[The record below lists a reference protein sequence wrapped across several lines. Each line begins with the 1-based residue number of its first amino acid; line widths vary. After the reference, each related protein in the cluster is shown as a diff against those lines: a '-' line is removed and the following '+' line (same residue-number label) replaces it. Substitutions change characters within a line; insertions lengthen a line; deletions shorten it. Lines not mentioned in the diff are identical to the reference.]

1 MQESPALT
9 LILTCTSIA
18 EAYGCAWLLV
28 RKMGRS
34 PSMTELPDLGWYML
48 ITAICCLAGGIVAG
62 YAEHFLTARPP
73 WPNMLSWTTRDFAGM
88 ATLTTC
94 LFVLIGRRREW
105 RLPNWPETWPF
116 ALLIAAEA
124 IVFFQDRMPLTYL
137 ILAALALVTWRTH
150 LLGAAVGIITILS
163 TATFAT
169 LSGHGPFANMPGTIT
184 ERLLALQL
192 FAAVCFYVSV
202 PVAAQMGRSRRLQ
215 AQLGEALITVRDSEA
230 RYRLIADSMSD
241 IVVQLD
247 VQGRI
252 QYVSPSCRVLGYTP
266 EELIGRDRS
275 EFIHVD
281 EVPRL
286 HDNMALLRSGV
297 LDRRRDRTHRIRLK
311 GGGYRWY
318 DGVPNPITDENGV
331 LIGVVNVMRDV
342 HEAKA
347 AEEVLAASEARYR
360 LLADNMGDVVACYG
374 RDGILTFVSGA
385 TKATLGYEPAEL
397 VGRDIN
403 AMIHPDDAKVAAP
416 LFERKIADGPGAPAF
431 RFEYRM
437 VRKDGSLVWL
447 EAHPRAHYDAD
458 GCFIEWQD
466 VVRDIGEHKA
476 LEERLLGAR
485 RDADAATKTKAEFLA
500 DMSHELRGPLTTI
513 MSFARLARSRQGVV
527 ASVRT
532 YLQRIEDASVDL
544 IGMVNDILD
553 FSRLEAAEVVF
564 RSRPVAVSE
573 PARAALAFLEPQ
585 ARAKDLELVLID
597 RTPAGLIVSMDDGRV
612 RQVLLNLLGNAVKFT
627 HAGRVALQVDYN
639 SETQRLSAEVRDTG
653 PGIPAD
659 RVGRLFH
666 RFTQVSD
673 DGVRAYAGAG
683 LGLAISKGIVE
694 GLGGEIRAESK
705 VGRGSCFSFWIPA
718 PPASEPAEVADE
730 TAPRFRILVA
740 DGDVDTHELVARALA
755 PLRVE
760 VLYAADGEA
769 ALKLAAREPVDLIVT
784 NLELAKISGHAALRR
799 LRSQR
804 GRNAATPVLALAHT
818 TDEALFAQV
827 MEEGFHGL
835 LAKPFSPP
843 ELVSAIAHALAVG
856 GETGMF
862 NGLAVEYVPR

>member
-1 MQESPALT
+1 
-9 LILTCTSIA
+9 
-18 EAYGCAWLLV
+18 LLF
-28 RKMGRS
+28 S
-34 PSMTELPDLGWYML
+34 
-48 ITAICCLAGGIVAG
+48 
-62 YAEHFLTARPP
+62 
-73 WPNMLSWTTRDFAGM
+73 
-88 ATLTTC
+88 
-94 LFVLIGRRREW
+94 
-105 RLPNWPETWPF
+105 
-116 ALLIAAEA
+116 AEA
-124 IVFFQDRMPLTYL
+124 IVFFQDRLPLTYL
-137 ILAALALVTWRTH
+137 ILASLALVTWRTH
-150 LLGAAVGIITILS
+150 LLGAAVGILTILA
-163 TATFAT
+163 TATVAT
-169 LSGHGPFANMPGTIT
+169 LSGHGPFANMAGTIT

-192 FAAVCFYVSV
+192 FAAVCFYLSV

-215 AQLGEALITVRDSEA
+215 EQLGEALVAARDSEA
-230 RYRLIADSMSD
+230 RYRVIADSMSD

-252 QYVSPSCRVLGYTP
+252 QYVSPSCSLLGYTP

-286 HDNMALLRSGV
+286 HDNMALLQSGV

-318 DGVPNPITDENGV
+318 DGIPNPITDENGV

-347 AEEVLAASEARYR
+347 AEEDLAASEARYR
-360 LLADNMGDVVACYG
+360 LLADNMGDIVACYG

-385 TKATLGYEPAEL
+385 TMATLGFEPAEL

-403 AMIHPDDAKVAAP
+403 TMIHPDDAKFAAP
-416 LFERKIADGPGAPAF
+416 LFESHIAEGAAAPSF

-447 EAHPRAHYDAD
+447 EAHPRARRDAE
-458 GCFIEWQD
+458 GGFIEWQD
-466 VVRDIGEHKA
+466 VVRDISEHKA
-476 LEERLLGAR
+476 LEEQLRGAR

-513 MSFARLARSRQGVV
+513 VGFARLARGRPGVA

-532 YLQRIEDASVDL
+532 YLERIEAASLDM

-564 RSRPVAVSE
+564 RPRPVAVSE

-597 RTPAGLIVSMDDGRV
+597 RTPAGLVVSIDDGRV

-627 HAGRVALQVDYN
+627 HAGRVTLQVHHDG
-639 SETQRLSAEVRDTG
+639 EARRLSVEVRDTG

-659 RVGRLFH
+659 RLGRLFD

-673 DGVRAYAGAG
+673 DGGVRAYAGAG

-694 GLGGEIRAESK
+694 GLGGEISAESK

-718 PPASEPAEVADE
+718 PPATEPAEDADE
-730 TAPRFRILVA
+730 ISPRFRILVA
-740 DGDVDTHELVARALA
+740 DGDRDTHDLIALALA

-760 VLYAADGEA
+760 MLSAADGEA
-769 ALKLAAREPVDLIVT
+769 ALKLAAREPVDIIVAD
-784 NLELAKISGHAALRR
+784 LELAKVSGYAALRR
-799 LRSQR
+799 LRSRR
-804 GRNAATPVLALAHT
+804 GHNATTPVLALARKA
-818 TDEALFAQV
+818 DEALYAQII
-827 MEEGFHGL
+827 EEGFHGL
-835 LAKPFSPP
+835 VAKPFSPS
-843 ELVSAIAHALAVG
+843 ELVSAIAHALAVD
-856 GETGMF
+856 GE
-862 NGLAVEYVPR
+862 AA